1 VSGDSSR
8 RAKAGTALLTIEVA
22 LSLMLLMAATLLV
35 RSLWNLQR
43 VDPGFRV
50 DRVTTMQV
58 WLPAT
63 KYPDAAS
70 VSRFYAELLR
80 RVQQSPEVSA
90 AAVVN
95 TRPFLGWSIG
105 ARFQP
110 PGQTWSGADDPM
122 VDVRVISPG
131 YLAALGSPLMRG
143 RNLDDGDRADGL
155 AVALINSTM
164 ARRFWP
170 TDNPIGKA
178 VHLRLRGSTAS
189 PWFPERTADAYTIVG
204 VIGDLQESRL
214 GDRVRSVAYISYAQ
228 SPSRYAHLLVRT
240 GGPSQNVL
248 EMVQR
253 QLRPVD
259 PDLGLYDV
267 QSMAEVL
274 DQSMASPRLNAILL
288 WVFAVA
294 ALILCAVGVYGVT
307 SYVVARRTR
316 EFAIRLA
323 IGAPSSA
330 IFQTVT
336 RDGATVALAGI
347 AIGVGGALLLQ
358 RALASLVFGLA
369 PNDRATLIVSAGVVF
384 AVTMVACWRP
394 AWRATRVDPMT
405 VLRAE

>member
-1 VSGDSSR
+1 
-8 RAKAGTALLTIEVA
+8 
-22 LSLMLLMAATLLV
+22 V

-63 KYPDAAS
+63 KYPDAVS
-70 VSRFYAELLR
+70 VSRFYEELLR
-80 RVQQSPEVSA
+80 RVQQSAEVSA

-122 VDVRVISPG
+122 VDFRVISPG

-155 AVALINSTM
+155 PVALINSTM

-178 VHLRLRGSTAS
+178 IRLQLLGSTAS
-189 PWFPERTADAYTIVG
+189 APWFPERTADAYTIVG

-240 GGPSQNVL
+240 GGPPRNIL

-274 DQSMASPRLNAILL
+274 DRSMASPRLNAILL

-384 AVTMVACWRP
+384 AVTMVACCRP